1 MLGEVKQFAKLRK
14 DGRCLRS
21 EAWSLK
27 GMDLVPGS
35 KNPTLLLVVAKFPFL
50 VLDFL
55 TCQWA
60 VLVPVSRN
68 CFEDG

>member
-21 EAWSLK
+21 EAWGLK

-35 KNPTLLLVVAKFPFL
+35 KNPTLLLVVAKFSISGPQFPHL
-50 VLDFL
+50 SMGSAN
-55 TCQWA
+55 TC
-60 VLVPVSRN
+60 LK
-68 CFEDG
+68 ELL